1 MKFWWPGHLGNIH
14 SHIHYQLQGFE
25 ALKLTFLMLVHVLA
39 MAGWWD
45 TTTLTHGHV
54 MAWWAGTEKL

>member
-1 MKFWWPGHLGNIH
+1 
-14 SHIHYQLQGFE
+14 LQGFE

-39 MAGWWD
+39 MVEWLD

-54 MAWWAGTEKL
+54 MAWWVGTEKL